1 MRRARRILVGVGIAI
16 GVLGAV
22 LLVARASIRPSNDRD
37 WMVGFERLPEVTF
50 DGDVVTIDGVRDYR
64 WRSLDDVDVAYDIRT
79 YDLSTVESLWYCL
92 SVFNPDG
99 WQGPA
104 HSLLSFGFT
113 DGRYLAISVEARK
126 EVGESYSVWK
136 GMARRFELM
145 YVIGDERDLVLNRA
159 VLRPDQ
165 VYLYP
170 IEAPPDAIRAI
181 LRDMLEGAARI
192 PEHPEFYDTIFNNC
206 TTRLRKH
213 VNAAIPGTIPA
224 SVKVQLPGYS
234 DELLTSL
241 GLIEGDLTVEEAR
254 RRYDIKEVARAA
266 RDDRSFSRALRA
278 RLGGDGGVRSPAR
291 GD

>member
-1 MRRARRILVGVGIAI
+1 MSSTSRMRRARRVLVGVLI
-16 GVLGAV
+16 GLGAV
-22 LLVARASIRPSNDRD
+22 LVVLLLVRAWGGPSNDRD

-50 DGDVVTIDGVRDYR
+50 DGDLVTIDGVRDYR
-64 WRSLDDVDVAYDIRT
+64 WRSLDDVDVAYDTRA
-79 YDLSTVESLWYCL
+79 YDLSTVTSMWFCL

-104 HSLLSFGFT
+104 HSLLSFGFA

-170 IEAPPDAIRAI
+170 IDAPPDAIREI
-181 LRDMLEGAARI
+181 LRDMLEGADRLR
-192 PEHPEFYDTIFNNC
+192 EHPEFYDTLFNNC
-206 TTRLRKH
+206 TTRLRDH
-213 VNAAIPGTIPA
+213 VNAVVPGTIPA
-224 SVKVQLPGYS
+224 TWEVQLPGYS

-254 RRYDIKEVARAA
+254 ARYDIKTAA
-266 RDDRSFSRALRA
+266 REAADHPDFSRVLRE
-278 RLGGDGGVRSPAR
+278 RVQSGDRR
-291 GD
+291 E